1 MTVEFDIF
9 IVATKDRP
17 IEILGADGCLVDSI
31 QDADVFMSY
40 EAAKAEIAK
49 CDEPELY
56 EVLRGTV
63 SIKCI

>member
-9 IVATKDRP
+9 VVATKDRP
-17 IEILGADGCLVDSI
+17 IKILDADGYLLDSI

-63 SIKCI
+63 SFKYI